1 MSDYRL
7 YRQQADGSTMRADHR
22 DDEYIA
28 WAADT
33 RNTPITDTRLALDT
47 LADITLSR
55 RYLAWAER
63 SHTTMRGMWTHPV
76 HTLAAYTRTRLMRTP
91 HPGTDG
97 KPGEWT
103 PRSHLEGV
111 RAHQLTASMDALHRS
126 LSVVREHGAGDLA
139 DMLVSAQNKVYAQ
152 WTQANTPDKAVGI
165 LLAVGDS
172 VTTLPSMDAPLAS
185 LAPRIQGA
193 MGLLA
198 STYMTRWG
206 NHGMERWEYLSRAQ
220 FAWECPTRF
229 ETQGMG
235 GARILRTTVSSI
247 GGDRS
252 EQRVLAAH
260 APDLGCAD
268 NPLMRST
275 LADTLCTLWAV
286 HDAGSMVVIRTLS
299 GGRMLVTCDGDTFRI
314 DRRGAIHRVGETA
327 RLLCWTA

>member
-1 MSDYRL
+1 MGDYRL

-28 WAADT
+28 WAAT
-33 RNTPITDTRLALDT
+33 PGNTPITDTRLALDT

-76 HTLAAYTRTRLMRTP
+76 RTLAAYTRTRLACTPDPDTPRHPSAWTP
-91 HPGTDG
+91 H
-97 KPGEWT
+97 
-103 PRSHLEGV
+103 SHLEGV
-111 RAHQLTASMDALHRS
+111 RAHQLTASMDALHRN
-126 LSVVREHGAGDLA
+126 LSVAREHGIIDPF
-139 DMLVSAQNKVYAQ
+139 DMLASAQNKVYSQ

-172 VTTLPSMDAPLAS
+172 VTTLPSMDAPLTS

-220 FAWECPTRF
+220 FAWEMPTLF

-260 APDLGCAD
+260 APDLGCTD
-268 NPLMRST
+268 NPRMRST
-275 LADTLCTLWAV
+275 LADTLCTIWAV

-299 GGRMLVTCDGDTFRI
+299 DGRMLVTCDGDTFRI
-314 DRRGAIHRVGETA
+314 DRRGARHRVGETA